1 MVVESL
7 EEATRLLSEGKAS
20 AAVAYLRSLTDLDL
34 DGHLLMAEALWM
46 EAGPG
51 GSRESL
57 RHYEAA
63 EEAAAQ
69 DLPRLAAVSLGHG
82 WALLKLN
89 DVNAKSKLEAARALA
104 EEDGNGAA
112 VQFVKSL
119 LESSE
124 SSNGDSTWDAFV
136 KASVTDEAVVFM
148 NGSIKEPLD
157 ERSSWGV
164 MKLQEAGV
172 KKLRVVNV
180 SESELPGQRL
190 SDSIELPQLYV
201 KQREV
206 KDWLTVRTAELRDL
220 LMDAGVEL
228 EAQPCHGA
236 FDGLEEWQA
245 KLVELV
251 ARSGATDWDSKL
263 NEVQNLKHSPQTTKA
278 LAEEWERLAP
288 LVKEK
293 LSDQPEMP
301 CGHSCNTCPTKH
313 DCQLHDAVGHT
324 RDIEDLA

>member
-1 MVVESL
+1 MGVESL

-20 AAVAYLRSLTDLDL
+20 AAVACLRSHDLDL

-46 EAGPG
+46 EAGVS

-57 RHYEAA
+57 KHYEAA

-69 DLPRLAAVSLGHG
+69 DLSRLAAVSLGHG

-89 DVNAKSKLEAARALA
+89 DSKAKSKLEAARALA

-112 VQFVKSL
+112 VQFVDSL
-119 LESSE
+119 LGE
-124 SSNGDSTWDAFV
+124 DSTWAAFV

-180 SESELPGQRL
+180 SESELPGQKL

-206 KDWLTVRTAELRDL
+206 KDWITLRAAELRDL
-220 LMDAGVEL
+220 LVDAGVEL
-228 EAQPCHGA
+228 ETQPCHGA

-263 NEVQNLKHSPQTTKA
+263 KELQDLKDGPQTAKE
-278 LAEEWERLAP
+278 LAAAWEHLAP

-293 LSDQPEMP
+293 LSEQPEMP